1 MLPPRLVRRL
11 VLAPMVMVI
20 ALGVIVLSPLLGLLA
35 LLFGLAGL
43 SRAGRMRNLR
53 LLSFAVVWL
62 TAEIV
67 ALFILLGLW
76 IISGFGGRMRTEP
89 YQSRHYAVIRRF
101 LDALYRG
108 AERTYGLRVEVEE
121 PELTGQERAARL
133 ARPVIVLS
141 RHAGPGDS
149 FLLVHQL
156 LSVYG
161 RRPRV
166 VMKAALQFD
175 PSLDVVGNRL
185 PNVFIHHRKTGD
197 SIFTE
202 QIERL
207 ARGLDQTGA
216 LVIFPEGANWTPARW
231 HRGIRRLEHAGRRDL
246 AARARDMP
254 NLLPPRPGGTLAA
267 IAACPEA
274 DVIFVA
280 HAGLD
285 TILTVGDIWRRFP
298 VDQVLRARWW
308 RVPSDQVPRAADHE
322 AQLQW
327 LYEWW
332 ERIDTWITEHRPG
345 GAVPAAVP
353 LADGGPA
360 EPVGELSGVLP
371 AGTTVSRAGWTLA
384 ALLAGLIGAH
394 VPVLHLLFGDAELD
408 SAPEPGHVAGGDL
421 HFLAAPQVLLEQHAG
436 DFAGVPVDAER
447 AEFPDVAVGGV
458 DAVAA
463 VLLLL
468 ILGRAE
474 SFGDEIYFFD
484 HVYLPEVP
492 AVHDLIAVVGRSPAF
507 PRGEQLYFAVAGH
520 QLGHGL
526 LGGGQVPEFLLGLP
540 EPDAALHRAGNLAQ
554 RDKPG
559 QPLPVLR
566 FHHEMG
572 CLPAPRVDDHG
583 LHLAADLGRIGTA
596 NAAPQHER
604 YLFHRH
610 LPRFYGL

>member
-1 MLPPRLVRRL
+1 LLPPRLVRRL
-11 VLAPMVMVI
+11 VLAPMVIVI
-20 ALGVIVLSPLLGLLA
+20 ALGVILLSPLLAVLA

-76 IISGFGGRMRTEP
+76 IISRFGGRLRTEP

-101 LDALYRG
+101 LDTLYRG

-121 PELTGQERAARL
+121 PEPPAAEQAARP

-185 PNVFIHHRKTGD
+185 PNVFVHHRKTGE

-207 ARGLDQTGA
+207 ARGLDPTGA

-231 HRGIRRLEHAGRRDL
+231 RRGIRRLEHAGRADL
-246 AARARDMP
+246 AARARNMP

-267 IAACPEA
+267 INACPEA

-285 TILTVGDIWRRFP
+285 TILGVGDVWRRFP
-298 VDQVLRARWW
+298 VDQVIRARWW
-308 RVPSDQVPRAADHE
+308 RVPSDRVPPTADHE
-322 AQLQW
+322 AQVRW
-327 LYEWW
+327 LYDWW
-332 ERIDTWITEHRPG
+332 ERIDGWITENRPG
-345 GAVPAAVP
+345 GAAVP
-353 LADGGPA
+353 VIPRPETGPA
-360 EPVGELSGVLP
+360 GRP
-371 AGTTVSRAGWTLA
+371 ASDPGR
-384 ALLAGLIGAH
+384 
-394 VPVLHLLFGDAELD
+394 D
-408 SAPEPGHVAGGDL
+408 APEPGLREGQSPAA
-421 HFLAAPQVLLEQHAG
+421 LAAQGLTWTA
-436 DFAGVPVDAER
+436 AGVADVDDR
-447 AEFPDVAVGGV
+447 DGDPDQRNQ
-458 DAVAA
+458 D
-463 VLLLL
+463 
-468 ILGRAE
+468 
-474 SFGDEIYFFD
+474 Y
-484 HVYLPEVP
+484 
-492 AVHDLIAVVGRSPAF
+492 
-507 PRGEQLYFAVAGH
+507 
-520 QLGHGL
+520 
-526 LGGGQVPEFLLGLP
+526 LGGT
-540 EPDAALHRAGNLAQ
+540 H
-554 RDKPG
+554 
-559 QPLPVLR
+559 
-566 FHHEMG
+566 
-572 CLPAPRVDDHG
+572 
-583 LHLAADLGRIGTA
+583 
-596 NAAPQHER
+596 
-604 YLFHRH
+604 
-610 LPRFYGL
+610 